1 MYLHKDKII
10 ELLKSG
16 ELVVRPML
24 DESQQVGQITID
36 LRLGTDFLISYQ
48 GRKPYIDATSYEQK
62 LGSIKDFFLPHRR
75 KFGDEIILHPHQT
88 ILCSSLEYLKLP
100 DNIFA
105 ILSMRSTYS
114 RLGLTISTLIQA
126 GYCGC
131 VSIEL
136 TNANN
141 NPIRVA
147 VGARI
152 FQARLYHLTENVP
165 YSYNTRKYVAQVRPI
180 PADVDDDKDLSILKI
195 IHQKDSLE

>member
-1 MYLHKDKII
+1 LDKNRII
-10 ELLKSG
+10 KLLESG
-16 ELVVRPML
+16 DLVFRPLL
-24 DESQQVGQITID
+24 DIEQQVGQITVD

-88 ILCSSLEYLKLP
+88 ILCSSLEYVKLP
-100 DNIFA
+100 ENVFA

-152 FQARLYHLTENVP
+152 FQARLFYLSTKVP

-180 PADVDDDKDLSILKI
+180 PADVDDDKDLVMLKRI
-195 IHQKDSLE
+195 YEQNF

>member
-1 MYLHKDKII
+1 MI
-10 ELLKSG
+10 
-16 ELVVRPML
+16 RPML
-24 DESQQVGQITID
+24 DVNQQVGQITVD

-62 LGSIKDFFLPHRR
+62 LSSIKDFFLPHRR

-88 ILCSSLEYLKLP
+88 ILCSSLEYIKLP
-100 DNIFA
+100 ENVFA

-152 FQARLYHLTENVP
+152 FQARLYLLSDKVP

-180 PADVDDDKDLSILKI
+180 PADVEDDKDLAILKRI
-195 IHQKDSLE
+195 YQQEFPE